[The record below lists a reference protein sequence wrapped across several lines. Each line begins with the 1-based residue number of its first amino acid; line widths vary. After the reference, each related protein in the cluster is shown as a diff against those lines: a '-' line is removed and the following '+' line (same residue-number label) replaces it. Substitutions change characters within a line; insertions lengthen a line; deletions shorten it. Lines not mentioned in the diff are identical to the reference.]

1 MGEQQHISRLG
12 ELNRIIEHYSEHIM
26 DLVENIG
33 ETTINKVV
41 VTERMIK
48 VLRSRMIELKR
59 ERDEIEGK
67 LLRYTA

>member
-1 MGEQQHISRLG
+1 MGEQQYISRLG

-26 DLVENIG
+26 CLIGIIG

-48 VLRSRMIELKR
+48 ILKSKR
-59 ERDEIEGK
+59 EREEVEGK
-67 LLRYTA
+67 MLRYTA

>member
-1 MGEQQHISRLG
+1 MGEEQYISKLG

-26 DLVENIG
+26 CLIGIIG

-48 VLRSRMIELKR
+48 VLKSRMIELKR
-59 ERDEIEGK
+59 ERDELEGK